1 MLGFGAKT
9 LERIGVIGVFGT
21 QQLDRD
27 FPVKQQVRRT
37 PYLTDAT
44 RGDRFS
50 QLVTVIE
57 YEASSRHNH
66 HRLPMRNL
74 IKRWYRQ
81 NSLNKN
87 AYRSTRPPTAGRAVF
102 TCLAALPR
110 TVL

>member
-1 MLGFGAKT
+1 MLGFRAET
-9 LERIGVIGVFGT
+9 FQRVAVIGVFGT

-57 YEASSRHNH
+57 YEASSRHNQQ
-66 HRLPMRNL
+66 RLPIRNL
-74 IKRWYRQ
+74 VKR
-81 NSLNKN
+81 
-87 AYRSTRPPTAGRAVF
+87 
-102 TCLAALPR
+102 
-110 TVL
+110 